1 MRADVL
7 ERLAKFFAVL
17 VTPQARFVSHQA
29 LGSLPGACRKLP
41 PRSLALSSALQRSL
55 ALHLAFPGLLV
66 LLLGFPQTP
75 RNLVLGPLPRVA

>member
-41 PRSLALSSALQRSL
+41 PRSLALSSASQRSL
-55 ALHLAFPGLLV
+55 APHLAFPGPLV
-66 LLLGFPQTP
+66 LLLGLPGTP
-75 RNLVLGPLPRVA
+75 SIP